1 MKKYNNGLEIIKRAN
16 ELIKQ
21 TEKEAL
27 EIIKKRELIK
37 SKIVDNSTEIDFII
51 NAFTKKR
58 YDDLTYNER
67 LFVNDIFENATK
79 EDLQVL
85 KDKYFIDLEDLKAIF
100 LSSPYSEN
108 IRVISRK
115 NEKKLDK
122 IKKNQK
128 KVDKIKKK

>member
-1 MKKYNNGLEIIKRAN
+1 MKKYSDGLEIIKRAN

-27 EIIKKRELIK
+27 EIIKKRKLIK
-37 SKIVDNSTEIDFII
+37 SKIVDNSIEIDFII
-51 NAFTKKR
+51 NALTKKR

-122 IKKNQK
+122 IKKKTEKSRK
-128 KVDKIKKK
+128 K

>member
-1 MKKYNNGLEIIKRAN
+1 MVLNSLDWILGMVVNNSIA
-16 ELIKQ
+16 
-21 TEKEAL
+21 
-27 EIIKKRELIK
+27 
-37 SKIVDNSTEIDFII
+37 IDFIVDCL
-51 NAFTKKR
+51 TKKR

-115 NEKKLDK
+115 KQQ
-122 IKKNQK
+122 KNH
-128 KVDKIKKK
+128 I

>member
-27 EIIKKRELIK
+27 EIIKKRKLIK
-37 SKIVDNSTEIDFII
+37 SKIVDNSIEIDFIV
-51 NAFTKKR
+51 NALTKKD
-58 YDDLTYNER
+58 DDLTYNER

-122 IKKNQK
+122 IKKK
-128 KVDKIKKK
+128 

>member
-1 MKKYNNGLEIIKRAN
+1 MKKCNNSLEIIKRAN

-37 SKIVDNSTEIDFII
+37 SKIVDNSIEIDFIV
-51 NAFTKKR
+51 NCLTKKR

-85 KDKYFIDLEDLKAIF
+85 KDKYFIDLEDLKE
-100 LSSPYSEN
+100 LKSSFYS
-108 IRVISRK
+108 K
-115 NEKKLDK
+115 NRDL
-122 IKKNQK
+122 
-128 KVDKIKKK
+128 

>member
-1 MKKYNNGLEIIKRAN
+1 MKKYNDSLEIIKRAN

-58 YDDLTYNER
+58 
-67 LFVNDIFENATK
+67 
-79 EDLQVL
+79 
-85 KDKYFIDLEDLKAIF
+85 
-100 LSSPYSEN
+100 
-108 IRVISRK
+108 
-115 NEKKLDK
+115 
-122 IKKNQK
+122 
-128 KVDKIKKK
+128 

>member
-1 MKKYNNGLEIIKRAN
+1 LKKYSDGLEIIKRAN

-27 EIIKKRELIK
+27 EIIKKRKLIK
-37 SKIVDNSTEIDFII
+37 SKIVDNSIEIDFII
-51 NAFTKKR
+51 NALTKKR
-58 YDDLTYNER
+58 YDDLTYNEK

-122 IKKNQK
+122 IKKK
-128 KVDKIKKK
+128 

>member
-1 MKKYNNGLEIIKRAN
+1 MSLKLIEKAN
-16 ELIKQ
+16 KLIKQ

-37 SKIVDNSTEIDFII
+37 SKIVDKSIEIDFIV
-51 NAFTKKR
+51 NCLTKKR

-67 LFVNDIFENATK
+67 LLVNDIFEKATK

-85 KDKYFIDLEDLKAIF
+85 KDKYFIDLEDIKAIF

-122 IKKNQK
+122 IKKKQK
-128 KVDKIKKK
+128 KAEKDRKKQK

>member
-1 MKKYNNGLEIIKRAN
+1 MSLKLIEKAN

-21 TEKEAL
+21 TQKEAL
-27 EIIKKRELIK
+27 EIIEKRVLIK
-37 SKIVDNSTEIDFII
+37 SKIFENSIEIDFII
-51 NAFTKKR
+51 DCLTKKR
-58 YDDLTYNER
+58 YSDLTYNER

-122 IKKNQK
+122 IKKK
-128 KVDKIKKK
+128 

>member
-1 MKKYNNGLEIIKRAN
+1 MSLELINKAN

-37 SKIVDNSTEIDFII
+37 SKIVDNSIATDFII
-51 NAFTKKR
+51 NTLTKKR
-58 YDDLTYNER
+58 YDDLTYNEK
-67 LFVNDIFENATK
+67 LFVNDIFENATN

-100 LSSPYSEN
+100 LSSPCGEN
-108 IRVISRK
+108 IK
-115 NEKKLDK
+115 F
-122 IKKNQK
+122 IKEVLNAN
-128 KVDKIKKK
+128 

>member
-1 MKKYNNGLEIIKRAN
+1 MSLKLINKAN

-37 SKIVDNSTEIDFII
+37 SKIVDNSIEIDFIV
-51 NAFTKKR
+51 NCLTKKR
-58 YDDLTYNER
+58 YDDLTYNEK
-67 LFVNDIFENATK
+67 LFVNDIFENAKK

-100 LSSPYSEN
+100 LSSSYSEDIN
-108 IRVISRK
+108 FYKRFFY
-115 NEKKLDK
+115 N
-122 IKKNQK
+122 
-128 KVDKIKKK
+128 

>member
-1 MKKYNNGLEIIKRAN
+1 MSLKLIEKAN

-37 SKIVDNSTEIDFII
+37 SKIVDNNIEIDFIV
-51 NAFTKKR
+51 NCLTKKR

-67 LFVNDIFENATK
+67 LFVNDIFKNAKK

-85 KDKYFIDLEDLKAIF
+85 KDNYFIDLKNLKE
-100 LSSPYSEN
+100 LKSSF
-108 IRVISRK
+108 
-115 NEKKLDK
+115 
-122 IKKNQK
+122 
-128 KVDKIKKK
+128 